1 MSTSLVL
8 QGISLSLMLA
18 PERRAHSSV
27 NPRPQYSS
35 PCALCHF
42 FVSLKAVQPKVLIHY
57 QCIFLKKLRLSP
69 SLPLRATKSI
79 SYSSVTWETGHTQE
93 ARVLDS
99 CRLRTIANWT
109 PFHISEEEEE
119 DQDEDRVD
127 GMVRGPGPKGP
138 SGTLSEAQ
146 LARRITRGKSSR
158 RMLSNKPQDFQV
170 GGVCCSVCLLSPH
183 GHCCDVVID
192 LVLCAGAHLLEGI

>member
-1 MSTSLVL
+1 M
-8 QGISLSLMLA
+8 
-18 PERRAHSSV
+18 
-27 NPRPQYSS
+27 
-35 PCALCHF
+35 
-42 FVSLKAVQPKVLIHY
+42 
-57 QCIFLKKLRLSP
+57 
-69 SLPLRATKSI
+69 
-79 SYSSVTWETGHTQE
+79 
-93 ARVLDS
+93 LDS
-99 CRLRTIANWT
+99 CRLRTLANWT

-170 GGVCCSVCLLSPH
+170 GGLCCSVCLPSPH
-183 GHCCDVVID
+183 GHWW
-192 LVLCAGAHLLEGI
+192 L